1 MLYLPVG
8 ARREDT
14 LARVE
19 FEKWILKHIR
29 HCFIFVRRLGL
40 EVTLEELI
48 LVTGCDRTR
57 SWTNN
62 AFLGSQVEPD
72 ARASFGVEA
81 VDAGPNSIVKF
92 QFSPG
97 HSGVAVINPGP
108 EGMVR
113 GFAPHLQTSK
123 KVSRDNLDIT

>member
-8 ARREDT
+8 ASREDT

-19 FEKWILKHIR
+19 FEKWILKHINY
-29 HCFIFVRRLGL
+29 CFVFVRQLGL
-40 EVTLEELI
+40 EVAVEDLI

-57 SWTNN
+57 SWTNV
-62 AFLGSQVEPD
+62 AFLGSQVD
-72 ARASFGVEA
+72 ARVSFGVKV
-81 VDAGPNSIVKF
+81 VDGPNSIVKF

-97 HSGVAVINPGP
+97 HSGVAVVNPGP

-113 GFAPHLQTSK
+113 GAPFANVK
-123 KVSRDNLDIT
+123 RSRDSLDKT